1 MARIPATII
10 TGFLG
15 AGKTSLIRHLLSH
28 ADGKRIALLIN
39 EFGDVGVDGEI
50 LKACGAPSCGQDDI
64 IELANGCICCTVADD
79 FLPAI
84 EKLLARE
91 PMPDHIIVETSGLAL
106 PKPLVKAFAWP
117 DIKAAVT
124 VDGVVT
130 VLDASA
136 LAAGRIADDLAALEA
151 QRAADETLD
160 HESPIEELFEEQL
173 GCADLVILNKMDLV
187 GAQGPALLA
196 QVQPMIRPGAQIIQV
211 EGAKVDPAVA
221 LGIAAAAE
229 DDLDSRPSHH
239 DDGHEHDHEDFE
251 TFVVELGPL
260 VSQDG
265 IAALSA
271 AIADLVAAHPI
282 YRIKGFADVA
292 GKPMRLTLQ
301 GVGPRLESY
310 FDRPWQPDETRATRL
325 VVIGAHGLDQAA
337 IAQRLQGAVATL
349 EAAQ

>member
-1 MARIPATII
+1 MARIPATVI

-15 AGKTSLIRHLLSH
+15 AGKTSLIRHLLTH
-28 ADGKRIALLIN
+28 AEGKRIALLIN

-50 LKACGAPSCGQDDI
+50 LKACGAPSCSQDDI

-84 EKLLARE
+84 EALLARE
-91 PMPDHIIVETSGLAL
+91 HKPDHIIVETSGLAL

-117 DIKAAVT
+117 DVKAAVT

-151 QRAADETLD
+151 QRAADDTLD

-187 GAQGPALLA
+187 TDQADALLA
-196 QVQPMIRPGAQIIQV
+196 QLRPMIRAGAQILQAK
-211 EGAKVDPAVA
+211 GAAVDPAVV
-221 LGIAAAAE
+221 LGLEAAAE
-229 DDLDSRPSHH
+229 DDLESRPSHH

-251 TFVVELGPL
+251 TFIVELGPL
-260 VSQDG
+260 ASQ
-265 IAALSA
+265 AALEPLRA

-282 YRIKGFADVA
+282 YRIKGFAEVL

-310 FDRPWQPDETRATRL
+310 FDRPWQADETRATRL

-337 IAQRLQGAVATL
+337 IAQCLQAAVLA
-349 EAAQ
+349 EAAE